1 MKYKLE
7 ILGIDNESDVELY
20 YELNED
26 LDQLKAIANQYTK
39 DEQFNK
45 KIIESYFLSEIRVSI
60 EEMNEDGTWTT
71 ILSFIDFL

>member
-1 MKYKLE
+1 MKYKLR
-7 ILGIDNESDVELY
+7 IQGIDTESYIELY
-20 YELNED
+20 YELSED

-39 DEQFNK
+39 DEQFVK
-45 KIIESYFLSEIRVSI
+45 KVMGSYFISKIRVTI

>member
-1 MKYKLE
+1 MKYKLK
-7 ILGIDNESDVELY
+7 IQGIDTESYIELY
-20 YELNED
+20 YELNDD

-39 DEQFNK
+39 DEQFVK
-45 KIIESYFLSEIRVSI
+45 KVIETYFISKIRVTI